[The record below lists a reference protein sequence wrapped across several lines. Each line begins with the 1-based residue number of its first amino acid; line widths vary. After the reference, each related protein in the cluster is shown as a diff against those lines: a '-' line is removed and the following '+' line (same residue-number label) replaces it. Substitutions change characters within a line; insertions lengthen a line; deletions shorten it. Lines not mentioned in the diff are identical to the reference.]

1 MKHLDDE
8 TLSQLR
14 EGDLDGVRAVEV
26 RAHLETCDE
35 CRARAEALERM
46 LARLTEPPEEEIP
59 PLLAGRLAEEHG
71 RPGDAARR
79 TAWRWIPAVA
89 GVAAVLVVAVVA
101 VRLYS
106 PGPLGGPAGA
116 PPAAEKAAAPS
127 GDELNG
133 GGRAATPSP
142 EGESGAGTAT
152 ADSAAGTHSAG
163 GLPATDTLQLL
174 RAPGR
179 PGASAPTGT
188 TEPRVLSAAAPTSAL
203 DAYAGPALPIPLFDM
218 PRVGIDQE
226 YLRAIVSQP
235 GILAYARRHARGVAQ
250 AWNFRYGRSVD
261 IWGPGPR
268 VDTPGAHE
276 AIGLASLNDR
286 DLILAAVAKGVS
298 GTETREAIDRARKTL
313 PGTRSGP
320 MGWAYEAPIIWMARG
335 DWEPTGEQAWVVVV
349 IDVFSPIEGAFK
361 VQAVVL
367 DSKGSA
373 LSRAGSGAETA
384 APLR

>member
-14 EGDLDGVRAVEV
+14 EDDLDEIRAAEV
-26 RAHLETCDE
+26 RAHLETCDV
-35 CRARAEALERM
+35 CRARADALDQM
-46 LARLTEPPEEEIP
+46 IARLTEPPEEEIP
-59 PLLAGRLAEEHG
+59 PLLAGRLAETYG
-71 RPGDAARR
+71 KPGDAARR

-89 GVAAVLVVAVVA
+89 AAAAVVAVAVVA

-106 PGPLGGPAGA
+106 PGRLGGPAGA
-116 PPAAEKAAAPS
+116 PPVAEKAAAPS
-127 GDELNG
+127 L
-133 GGRAATPSP
+133 

-152 ADSAAGTHSAG
+152 ADQAAPRFQT
-163 GLPATDTLQLL
+163 LP
-174 RAPGR
+174 R
-179 PGASAPTGT
+179 PSGAASPTGAP
-188 TEPRVLSAAAPTSAL
+188 EPRVLSAAAPISAL

-261 IWGPGPR
+261 IWGPGQR

-276 AIGLASLNDR
+276 AIDLASVNDR

-298 GTETREAIDRARKTL
+298 GTEAREAMDQARKAL

-367 DSKGSA
+367 DSNGNA
-373 LSRAGSGAETA
+373 LGRAGSGAETA